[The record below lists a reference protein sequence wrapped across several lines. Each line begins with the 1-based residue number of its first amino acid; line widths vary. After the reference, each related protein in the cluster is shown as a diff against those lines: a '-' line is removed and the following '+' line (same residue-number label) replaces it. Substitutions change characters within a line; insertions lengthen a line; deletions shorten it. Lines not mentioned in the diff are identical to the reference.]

1 MIRHRLCHL
10 PTRMLTIILHY
21 HHRTGGNSCAHS
33 ALNAAV
39 SRGLDFCRNRT
50 NPINMMKGNDR
61 RPSSANFL
69 APTVKVM
76 LTDSIVTSD
85 TPCQDFKPLYKTHES
100 VLGTH
105 GTGLD
110 RENVLARN

>member
-1 MIRHRLCHL
+1 
-10 PTRMLTIILHY
+10 
-21 HHRTGGNSCAHS
+21 
-33 ALNAAV
+33 
-39 SRGLDFCRNRT
+39 
-50 NPINMMKGNDR
+50 
-61 RPSSANFL
+61 
-69 APTVKVM
+69 M

-110 RENVLARN
+110 RESVLARNRLGLSARLSQSSHLLTIINHFV